1 MKRHLIKNK
10 KIDEVGDQPTAKR
23 EPASVSICR
32 LPWKMEKTMEDGEK
46 DEEMK
51 LRGGSIGD
59 EERKITTYLEINESN
74 FRRRRCSVIG
84 RRRRRCSAIGLLL
97 RLSTPSPLQV
107 GFPFGI
113 FLPIS
118 ICLQSGLGFCFRDQ
132 LGFYLFIYLF

>member
-1 MKRHLIKNK
+1 MHIYWMKRHLIKK
-10 KIDEVGDQPTAKR
+10 KKLMMKETSRLPR
-23 EPASVSICR
+23 ERPASVSS
-32 LPWKMEKTMEDGEK
+32 LLTTMEDGEK

-59 EERKITTYLEINESN
+59 EEREITTYLEINESD

-118 ICLQSGLGFCFRDQ
+118 VAFNWDSGFALG
-132 LGFYLFIYLF
+132 IS